1 MLNDS
6 SRNIVVT
13 KLLAMTLARTGSA
26 LIIVSAFLFIPAGT
40 INYWNAWLFMASL
53 FVPVL
58 FVTAYLIKK
67 DPELLAK
74 RMNAKEKEKEQKLI
88 IKLSV
93 IPFVFAFLIPGFDY
107 RYQWSAVPLWL
118 VIISVFVMLTG
129 YGMFFVVMKQNSY
142 ASRIIEIQEN
152 QKVIDFGLYSFVRH
166 PMYLSNILM
175 YVSVPFVLGS
185 FYAIIPMLMFTFVFY
200 FRIQNEEKILKEG
213 LEGYSDYMKRVKY
226 RLIPFVW

>member
-1 MLNDS
+1 
-6 SRNIVVT
+6 
-13 KLLAMTLARTGSA
+13 MTLARTGSA